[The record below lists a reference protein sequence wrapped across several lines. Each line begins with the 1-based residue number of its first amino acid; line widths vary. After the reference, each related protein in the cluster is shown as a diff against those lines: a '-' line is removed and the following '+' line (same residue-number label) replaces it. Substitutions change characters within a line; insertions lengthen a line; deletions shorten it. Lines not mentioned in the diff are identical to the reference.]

1 VVLLVPGLLGF
12 GKFGDPPSLSY
23 FDQVALR
30 LAEFTGW
37 AADRFLVHT
46 PPPTGALEWRVKS
59 LFEAVTTLIAKGLPS
74 GEPVDRIHLIGHSTG
89 GCDIRLLLNERY
101 SWPDP
106 PSPVARAEL
115 CDRVGAAITLS
126 APLQGT
132 PIARRLRGT
141 MEAAIPVLYVLSIL
155 GKQPMRLSL
164 RTKIAGAS
172 LMILHLVAE
181 RSAQEGLRALVEAVL
196 PPDAKD
202 EVVAYLDKIV
212 TDHELIHNLTA
223 FAMSRLNA
231 VIRGGD
237 QRPLRCYVTV
247 APAPGVSGL
256 LTAGLP
262 LRALQTAA
270 YAFAYW
276 NTLPDPGEMP
286 SELGPFPQGRWI
298 ESAGHEALAY
308 EGTSDGVVTS
318 SSQTVDGT
326 AAGIVAGDHLDVVGH
341 FASKRFPGVTVFRS
355 GSGFDDARFDA
366 LWKAIASDVVR
377 ASASKSVTD
386 DAGLSAGEGF
396 PVEA

>member
-106 PSPVARAEL
+106 PSTAARAEL

-141 MEAAIPVLYVLSIL
+141 MEAAIPVLFVLSIL

-247 APAPGVSGL
+247 APAPADRGPAAEAPANGSLRLCVLEHAPGPGRDAERAGSVSTRPMDRKCRARGARFRGYERRRGDLLLADRRRDSRRHCRGRPPRRGGPFRVEEISGRHGVPVRIWIRRR
-256 LTAGLP
+256 P
-262 LRALQTAA
+262 LR
-270 YAFAYW
+270 
-276 NTLPDPGEMP
+276 
-286 SELGPFPQGRWI
+286 R
-298 ESAGHEALAY
+298 
-308 EGTSDGVVTS
+308 
-318 SSQTVDGT
+318 TVEC
-326 AAGIVAGDHLDVVGH
+326 HRL
-341 FASKRFPGVTVFRS
+341 
-355 GSGFDDARFDA
+355 
-366 LWKAIASDVVR
+366 
-377 ASASKSVTD
+377 
-386 DAGLSAGEGF
+386 
-396 PVEA
+396 